1 MTKRLE
7 MYKCDICGNLIEVIL
22 EGPGELVCCGQP
34 MSHLHAKKND
44 IGLEKHIPVFEKMGE
59 HSLKIR
65 VGSQPHPMTDEHY
78 IMFIETISKD
88 GRESHLKYLYPSE
101 LPEMIIDTSSDKFL
115 AREYCNLHGLWEG
128 IND

>member
-34 MSHLHAKKND
+34 MSHLQAKKND

-115 AREYCNLHGLWEG
+115 AREYCNLHGFWEG